1 VALSVAQ
8 ASRAAAHPAR
18 GLRWLMWGI
27 AAFLFLLAFVH
38 RVAPGVMAKDLM
50 QAFDATGTMVGL
62 LSAAYFY
69 SYAGFMLPGGLFID
83 ALGARRVV
91 AAGSAVMALG
101 TVAMAMAAST
111 TTLFTGRFVIGAG
124 ATVTFIGAMKLGAAW
139 FPPERFGTISALTAT
154 VGVLGS
160 LVATAPLAAIT
171 AWIGWRGALWLIA
184 GLTFAGAALCV
195 VLVRDAPH
203 EAAHAQS
210 TAPTLRE
217 VVGGTLAVLRNPHT
231 WPPFL
236 SFFFLY
242 AAMGNLMLWAVPFLR
257 DAYGLGMT
265 QAAFYASATPLAL
278 LASGPLTGWVSDR
291 LLGRRKLPFVT
302 LAAAQ
307 LAFWVVFAVTAG
319 RLSLGAV
326 TTLFFAMG
334 LVGSAFVLTW
344 PIGREVN
351 PPELAGSAVAVVN
364 LGGFVGAA
372 LTQGPIGAVLDARW
386 AGAMAGGARVYPAD
400 AYRAAFLVCVGFM
413 VAAVLLGLLVK
424 ETRNRNIYAEL
435 RRRGPLGR
443 DGRAN

>member
-1 VALSVAQ
+1 MAPSTAGR
-8 ASRAAAHPAR
+8 SPAAMRSA
-18 GLRWLMWGI
+18 GTRWLMWGI
-27 AAFLFLLAFVH
+27 PAFLFLIAFVH
-38 RVAPGVMAKDLM
+38 RVAPGVMAKELM
-50 QAFDATGTMVGL
+50 QAFGATGTTVGL
-62 LSAAYFY
+62 LSATYFY
-69 SYAGFMLPGGLFID
+69 SYAGFMLPGGLLID

-101 TVAMAMAAST
+101 TLAMAVAQTSSM
-111 TTLFTGRFVIGAG
+111 LFAGRFIIGAG
-124 ATVTFIGAMKLGAAW
+124 ATVTFIGAMKIGAVW

-160 LVATAPLAAIT
+160 LIATAPLAALVV
-171 AWIGWRGALWLIA
+171 WVGWRGAFVLIA
-184 GLTFAGAALCV
+184 GATLLGAAVCV
-195 VLVRDAPH
+195 TLVRDRPEEAEALAPP
-203 EAAHAQS
+203 
-210 TAPTLRE
+210 TPTLRA
-217 VVGGTLAVLRNPHT
+217 VLAGTLAVLRNPHT

-265 QAAFYASATPLAL
+265 EAAIYATATPLAL
-278 LASGPLTGWVSDR
+278 LASGPLTGWVSDSVLR
-291 LLGRRKLPFVT
+291 RRKLPFVA

-307 LAFWVVFAVTAG
+307 LALWGVFAWTAG
-319 RLSLGAV
+319 HLPLAGVLA
-326 TTLFFAMG
+326 LFFAMG

-386 AGAMAGGARVYPAD
+386 TGVMAAGARVYPAD
-400 AYRAAFLVCVGFM
+400 AYRAAFGVCVGFM
-413 VAAVLLGLLVK
+413 LAAVLLGLLVK
-424 ETRNRNIYAEL
+424 ESRGRNIYAEL
-435 RRRGPLGR
+435 RRR
-443 DGRAN
+443 A